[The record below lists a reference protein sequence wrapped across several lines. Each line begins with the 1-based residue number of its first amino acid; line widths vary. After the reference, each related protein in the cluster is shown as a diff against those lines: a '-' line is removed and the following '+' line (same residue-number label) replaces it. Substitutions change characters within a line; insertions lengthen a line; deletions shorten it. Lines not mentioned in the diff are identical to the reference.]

1 MQEQPRFVVI
11 RRFFDP
17 FEARLTYATLEA
29 ACIPVLIQNE
39 NFVNTVWTEAI
50 AVGGVQ
56 ILVPESSLAEAEA
69 LLGQSTHTLA
79 DDAADSPTASSSA
92 PFAADT
98 SLHSCCPA
106 CGSADIEFHV
116 PLRRLAAALALLSLP
131 LIPGFKRY
139 RCRACGAVFRRHRGA

>member
-1 MQEQPRFVVI
+1 MQEPPRFVVI

-29 ACIPVLIQNE
+29 AGIPVLIHNE

-56 ILVPESSLAEAEA
+56 ILVPESSLTEAEA

-79 DDAADSPTASSSA
+79 DDAAEGPEAAS
-92 PFAADT
+92 FAAAETDS
-98 SLHSCCPA
+98 SLLSSCPA
-106 CGSADIEFHV
+106 CGSPDIEFHV
-116 PLRRLAAALALLSLP
+116 PLRRLAAALAIVGLP
-131 LIPGFKRY
+131 LIPALKRY
-139 RCRACGAVFRRHRGA
+139 RCKACGAVFHRHRRA